1 MRVKIT
7 LGKGFNMTKKEISVC
22 EKTVN
27 ELMTAE
33 RESNDPV
40 LTEKIRFARIGIMN
54 LMNNLDYRVSIPEP
68 GTVRIF
74 RGDAL

>member
-1 MRVKIT
+1 
-7 LGKGFNMTKKEISVC
+7 MTKKEISVC

-33 RESNDPV
+33 RETTDPV

-54 LMNNLDYRVSIPEP
+54 LMNNLEYRVSIPEP